1 MARIN
6 CDPYEGGHLFVL
18 VDRVTCLFDGEDE
31 AMAAV
36 QALEQDGVATG
47 DIDVFMGEQ
56 GAECLDLS
64 GRRHGRAIRLL
75 RTLED
80 AVTDMGETSHRIEAA
95 VRGGASLLTVKLHK
109 KPLIHQDANGG
120 IHFSVFERSSDE
132 RARVLRVLKALRPHE
147 IHYWGTWSV
156 EDLASG

>member
-18 VDRVTCLFDGEDE
+18 VDRVTCLFDREDE

-36 QALEQDGVATG
+36 EALERDGVAPE

-64 GRRHGRAIRLL
+64 GRRHGRAVRLL
-75 RTLED
+75 RSIED
-80 AVTDMGETSHRIEAA
+80 AMTDMGEASQRIDAA
-95 VRGGASLLTVKLHK
+95 VRGGAALLSVKLHK
-109 KPLIHQDANGG
+109 KPLIHQDEDGG
-120 IHFSVFERSSDE
+120 IHLALFERSSDE
-132 RARVLRVLKALRPHE
+132 RARALRVLKARHAHE

-156 EDLASG
+156 EDVASS

>member
-18 VDRVTCLFDGEDE
+18 VDRVTCLFDREDQ

-36 QALEQDGVATG
+36 QALEQDGVAPG

-64 GRRHGRAIRLL
+64 GRRHGRAVRLL
-75 RTLED
+75 RSIED
-80 AVTDMGETSHRIEAA
+80 AVTDMGETSQRIDAA
-95 VRGGASLLTVKLHK
+95 VRGGAALLSVKLHK
-109 KPLIHQDANGG
+109 KPLIHQDADGG
-120 IHFSVFERSSDE
+120 IHLALFERSSDE
-132 RARVLRVLKALRPHE
+132 RARALRVLKALHAHE

-156 EDLASG
+156 EDVASG